1 MHVGNKNNFNDAD
14 HVRSIVTDIPN
25 QNTNIKIEHIKR
37 KYLMLATV
45 LSSAVLGI
53 DAYIVK
59 VEVDVADGLPAFS
72 TVGLPDS
79 AIKESRD
86 RVTAAIKNSG
96 FYFPPSR
103 ITANL
108 APAHIR
114 KAGSAF
120 DLPIAIGVM
129 AATNQV
135 EPLNLESTMILG
147 ELALDGNIR
156 SIQGG
161 LPIAIAAKHNG
172 VENLILPA
180 ENAKE
185 AAIVEGLKVYP
196 VESLTEAVTFLNAVN
211 DISPVPPTLN
221 TTVEKTETE
230 SYLDLIDVK
239 GQEHVK
245 RAVEV
250 AAAGGH
256 NLIMIGPPGSGKT
269 MIAKRISSI
278 LPELSIE
285 ESLETT
291 KIQSILGILPSDT
304 PLVTVRPFRSPH
316 HTISDAGLI
325 GGGNVPRPG
334 EVSLSHNGVL
344 FLDELPEFR
353 RNVLEVMRQPL
364 EDGYVTISRAAASL
378 TYPANFMLVAAMN
391 PCPCGF
397 FSDPNRECK
406 CSPNQIQTYVS
417 RISGPL
423 LDRIDIQVEVP
434 AVKYAELS
442 ADVTGEQSTVVRERV
457 EAARRIQH
465 QRFEGTTIHA
475 NANMESKQIR
485 EYCKIETQAQDL
497 LRVAINQLGLSARA
511 YDRILKVSRTIADL
525 DENPSI
531 EAVHVSEAIQ
541 YRSLDRSFW
550 RK

>member
-1 MHVGNKNNFNDAD
+1 
-14 HVRSIVTDIPN
+14 
-25 QNTNIKIEHIKR
+25 
-37 KYLMLATV
+37 MLATV
-45 LSSAVLGI
+45 LSSAMLGI

-59 VEVDVADGLPAFS
+59 VEVDVAGGLPSFS

-96 FYFPPSR
+96 FYFPQTR

-108 APAHIR
+108 APADIR

-135 EPLNLESTMILG
+135 VPARLKNAIVLG
-147 ELALDGNIR
+147 ELALDGSIR
-156 SIQGG
+156 GIQGA
-161 LPIAIAAKHNG
+161 LPIALAAK
-172 VENLILPA
+172 ENEVQALILPA
-180 ENAKE
+180 ENARE
-185 AAIVEGLKVYP
+185 AAIVEDVKVYP
-196 VESLTEAVTFLNAVN
+196 VSSLAEAAAFLNSEK
-211 DISPVPPTLN
+211 DISPEPHTLG
-221 TTVEKTETE
+221 TDTDSTSPEP
-230 SYLDLIDVK
+230 LFDLLDVK

-269 MIAKRISSI
+269 MIAKRIPSI
-278 LPELSIE
+278 LPRLSTE

-291 KIQSILGILPSDT
+291 KIQSIVGILPSDT
-304 PLVTVRPFRSPH
+304 PLVVTRPYRSPH

-325 GGGNVPRPG
+325 GGGNIPRPG
-334 EVSLSHNGVL
+334 EVSLAHNGVL

-364 EDGYVTISRAAASL
+364 EDRQVTISRAAASL

-397 FSDPNRECK
+397 FSDPTRDCK
-406 CSPNQIQTYVS
+406 CSQTQIQNYIS
-417 RISGPL
+417 RVSGPL

-434 AVKYAELS
+434 AVKYAEL
-442 ADVTGEQSTVVRERV
+442 ANEMTGEPSAIVQTRV
-457 EAARRIQH
+457 ETARQAQQ
-465 QRFEGTTIHA
+465 QRFTGTTIHA
-475 NANMESKQIR
+475 NATMQPRQIR
-485 EYCKIETQAQDL
+485 EYCKVGSQAQEL

-511 YDRILKVSRTIADL
+511 YDRILKVARTIADL
-525 DENPSI
+525 DQNPNI

-550 RK
+550 KK

>member
-1 MHVGNKNNFNDAD
+1 
-14 HVRSIVTDIPN
+14 
-25 QNTNIKIEHIKR
+25 
-37 KYLMLATV
+37 MLAAV
-45 LSSAVLGI
+45 ISSAVLGI

-59 VEVDVADGLPAFS
+59 VEVDVAEGLPAFN

-96 FYFPPSR
+96 FYFPISR

-108 APAHIR
+108 APADIR
-114 KAGSAF
+114 KTGSAF

-135 EPLNLESTMILG
+135 NFSNLENTMILG
-147 ELALDGNIR
+147 ELALDGSIR

-161 LPIAIAAKHNG
+161 LPIALAAKQNG
-172 VENLILPA
+172 LQHLVLPSD
-180 ENAKE
+180 NAKE
-185 AAIVEGLKVYP
+185 AAIVEGINVYP
-196 VESLTEAVTFLNAVN
+196 VESLTEAVDFLNSTKE
-211 DISPVPPTLN
+211 IPPEPPTLN
-221 TTVEKTETE
+221 TEIEKVDAKNL
-230 SYLDLIDVK
+230 LDLLDVK

-256 NLIMIGPPGSGKT
+256 NIIMIGPPGSGKT
-269 MIAKRISSI
+269 MLAKRIPSI
-278 LPELSIE
+278 LPTLSTD

-291 KIQSILGILPSDT
+291 KIQSIVGILPNDT
-304 PLVTVRPFRSPH
+304 PLVTTRPFRSPH

-325 GGGNVPRPG
+325 GGGNIPRPG

-397 FSDPNRECK
+397 FSDPNRDCK

-442 ADVTGEQSTVVRERV
+442 ADVTGERSETVRERV
-457 EAARRIQH
+457 EAARQIQH
-465 QRFEGTTIHA
+465 QRFDGTTIHA

-485 EYCKIETQAQDL
+485 EYCKIETQAQEL
-497 LRVAINQLGLSARA
+497 LRIAINQLGLSARA

-525 DENPSI
+525 DENPNI
-531 EAVHVSEAIQ
+531 EDMHVSEAIQ

-550 RK
+550 KK

>member
-1 MHVGNKNNFNDAD
+1 
-14 HVRSIVTDIPN
+14 
-25 QNTNIKIEHIKR
+25 
-37 KYLMLATV
+37 MLATV
-45 LSSAVLGI
+45 LSSAMLGI

-59 VEVDVADGLPAFS
+59 VEVDVAGGLPSFS

-96 FYFPPSR
+96 FYFPQTR

-108 APAHIR
+108 APADIR

-129 AATNQV
+129 AATNQIV
-135 EPLNLESTMILG
+135 PTRLENAIVLG
-147 ELALDGNIR
+147 ELALDGSVR
-156 SIQGG
+156 GIQGA
-161 LPIAIAAKHNG
+161 LPIAIAAKENG
-172 VENLILPA
+172 IQDLILPA
-180 ENAKE
+180 ENARE
-185 AAIVEGLKVYP
+185 AAIVEDVNVYP
-196 VESLTEAVTFLNAVN
+196 VVSLAEAAAFFNAEKE
-211 DISPVPPTLN
+211 ISPEPHTLDTN
-221 TTVEKTETE
+221 TDGTP
-230 SYLDLIDVK
+230 SASLLDLLDVK

-269 MIAKRISSI
+269 MIAKRIPSI
-278 LPELSIE
+278 LPKLSME

-291 KIQSILGILPSDT
+291 KIQSIVGVLPSDT
-304 PLVTVRPFRSPH
+304 PLVVTRPYRSPH

-325 GGGNVPRPG
+325 GGGNIPRPG
-334 EVSLSHNGVL
+334 EVSLAHNGVL

-364 EDGYVTISRAAASL
+364 EDRQVTISRAAASL

-397 FSDPNRECK
+397 FSDPTRDCK
-406 CSPNQIQTYVS
+406 CSQNQIQNYVS

-434 AVKYAELS
+434 AVKYAEL
-442 ADVTGEQSTVVRERV
+442 ADETTGEPSAIVQRRV
-457 EAARRIQH
+457 EAARQAQQ
-465 QRFEGTTIHA
+465 QRFADTTIHA
-475 NANMESKQIR
+475 NATMQSRQIR
-485 EYCKIETQAQDL
+485 EYCKVDSHAQEL

-511 YDRILKVSRTIADL
+511 YDRILKVARTIADL
-525 DENPSI
+525 DHNPNI
-531 EAVHVSEAIQ
+531 EVVHVSEAIQ

-550 RK
+550 KK

>member
-1 MHVGNKNNFNDAD
+1 
-14 HVRSIVTDIPN
+14 
-25 QNTNIKIEHIKR
+25 
-37 KYLMLATV
+37 MLATV

-79 AIKESRD
+79 AIKESKD

-96 FYFPPSR
+96 FFFPPSR

-108 APAHIR
+108 APADIR
-114 KAGSAF
+114 KTGSAF

-129 AATNQV
+129 AATNQID
-135 EPLNLESTMILG
+135 LSKLENTMILG
-147 ELALDGNIR
+147 ELALDGTIR
-156 SIQGG
+156 KIQGA
-161 LPIAIAAKHNG
+161 LPISIAAKQYGIKNI
-172 VENLILPA
+172 ILPA
-180 ENAKE
+180 ENSKE
-185 AAIVEGLKVYP
+185 AAIVEEVDVFP
-196 VESLTEAVTFLNAVN
+196 VDSLAQAAAFLNATKEIVAETHTLG
-211 DISPVPPTLN
+211 ISTEDQPTA
-221 TTVEKTETE
+221 T
-230 SYLDLIDVK
+230 YLDLIDVK

-250 AAAGGH
+250 AASGSH

-269 MIAKRISSI
+269 MIAKRIPSI
-278 LPELSIE
+278 LPSLSID

-291 KIQSILGILPSDT
+291 KIQSIVGILPSDT
-304 PLVTVRPFRSPH
+304 PLVTTRPYRSPH

-325 GGGNVPRPG
+325 GGGNIPRPG

-364 EDGYVTISRAAASL
+364 EDGHVTISRAAASL

-406 CSPNQIQTYVS
+406 CSSKQIQTYVS

-442 ADVTGEQSTVVRERV
+442 ADVSGEQSEVVRGRV
-457 EAARRIQH
+457 EDARRVQH
-465 QRFEGTTIHA
+465 QRFQGTTIHA
-475 NANMESKQIR
+475 NANMQSKQIR
-485 EYCKIETQAQDL
+485 EYCKIESQAQDL

-525 DENPSI
+525 DANPNI
-531 EAVHVSEAIQ
+531 EPGHVSEAIQ

-550 RK
+550 TN

>member
-1 MHVGNKNNFNDAD
+1 
-14 HVRSIVTDIPN
+14 
-25 QNTNIKIEHIKR
+25 
-37 KYLMLATV
+37 MLATV

-59 VEVDVADGLPAFS
+59 VEVDVAGGLPAFN

-96 FYFPPSR
+96 FYFPSNR

-108 APAHIR
+108 APADIR
-114 KAGSAF
+114 KTGSAF

-135 EPLNLESTMILG
+135 DFSNLENTMILG
-147 ELALDGNIR
+147 ELALDGSIR

-161 LPIAIAAKHNG
+161 LPIALAAQQHG
-172 VENLILPA
+172 LQHLVLPA

-185 AAIVEGLKVYP
+185 AAIVEGLNVYP
-196 VESLTEAVTFLNAVN
+196 AKNLTETVEFLNSTKV
-211 DISPVPPTLN
+211 IQPEPPTLKSALERVDTDN
-221 TTVEKTETE
+221 L
-230 SYLDLIDVK
+230 LDLMDVK

-250 AAAGGH
+250 AAAGAH

-269 MIAKRISSI
+269 MIAKRIPSI
-278 LPELSIE
+278 LPTLSID

-291 KIQSILGILPSDT
+291 KIQSIIGILPSDT
-304 PLVTVRPFRSPH
+304 PLVMTRPFRSPH

-325 GGGNVPRPG
+325 GGGNIPRPG
-334 EVSLSHNGVL
+334 EVSLAHNGVL

-364 EDGYVTISRAAASL
+364 EDGSVTISRAAASL

-406 CSPNQIQTYVS
+406 CSDNQIQNYVS

-442 ADVTGEQSTVVRERV
+442 SDISGERSAAVRERV
-457 EAARRIQH
+457 EAARQIQH
-465 QRFEGTTIHA
+465 QRFNGTSIHA

-485 EYCKIETQAQDL
+485 EYCKIETQAQEL

-525 DENPSI
+525 DENPNI
-531 EAVHVSEAIQ
+531 EGMHVSEAIQ

-550 RK
+550 KQ

>member
-1 MHVGNKNNFNDAD
+1 
-14 HVRSIVTDIPN
+14 
-25 QNTNIKIEHIKR
+25 
-37 KYLMLATV
+37 MLATV
-45 LSSAVLGI
+45 LSSAMLGI

-59 VEVDVADGLPAFS
+59 VEVDVAGGLPSFS

-96 FYFPPSR
+96 FYFPQTR

-108 APAHIR
+108 APADIR

-129 AATNQV
+129 AATNQIV
-135 EPLNLESTMILG
+135 PAKLENAIILG
-147 ELALDGNIR
+147 ELALDGSIR
-156 SIQGG
+156 GIQGV
-161 LPIAIAAKHNG
+161 LPIAIAAKENG
-172 VENLILPA
+172 IQDLILPA
-180 ENAKE
+180 ENARE
-185 AAIVEGLKVYP
+185 AAIVEEVNVYP
-196 VESLTEAVTFLNAVN
+196 VASLAEAAAFLNSEKEISPEPTTLSTDPHTTHTESL
-211 DISPVPPTLN
+211 
-221 TTVEKTETE
+221 
-230 SYLDLIDVK
+230 LDLLDVK

-245 RAVEV
+245 RAIEV

-269 MIAKRISSI
+269 MIAKRIPSI
-278 LPELSIE
+278 LPRLSME

-291 KIQSILGILPSDT
+291 KIQSIIGILPSDT
-304 PLVTVRPFRSPH
+304 PLVVVRPYRSPH

-334 EVSLSHNGVL
+334 EVSLAHNGVL

-364 EDGYVTISRAAASL
+364 EDRQVTISRAAASL

-397 FSDPNRECK
+397 FSDPNRDCK
-406 CSPNQIQTYVS
+406 CSQNQIQNYIS

-434 AVKYAELS
+434 AVKYAEL
-442 ADVTGEQSTVVRERV
+442 ADEATGEPSAIVRERV
-457 EAARRIQH
+457 EAARQVQH
-465 QRFEGTTIHA
+465 HRFAGTTLHA
-475 NANMESKQIR
+475 NATMQPRQIR
-485 EYCKIETQAQDL
+485 EYCKVNSEAQEL

-511 YDRILKVSRTIADL
+511 YDRILKVARTIADL
-525 DENPSI
+525 DRNPNI

-550 RK
+550 KK

>member
-1 MHVGNKNNFNDAD
+1 
-14 HVRSIVTDIPN
+14 
-25 QNTNIKIEHIKR
+25 
-37 KYLMLATV
+37 MLATV

-59 VEVDVADGLPAFS
+59 VEIDVADGLPYFS

-79 AIKESRD
+79 AIKESKD
-86 RVTAAIKNSG
+86 RVTAAIKNTG

-108 APAHIR
+108 APADIR
-114 KAGSAF
+114 KTGSAF

-135 EPLNLESTMILG
+135 DINSLENTMILG

-161 LPIAIAAKHNG
+161 LPIAIAAKENG
-172 VENLILPA
+172 IEKLILPA
-180 ENAKE
+180 ENSKE
-185 AAIVEGLKVYP
+185 AAIVEGLQVYP
-196 VESLTEAVTFLNAVN
+196 VDSLNEAVDFLNAST
-211 DISPVPPTLN
+211 DISPEPPTLSTN
-221 TTVEKTETE
+221 VEKETKT
-230 SYLDLIDVK
+230 SYLDLLDVK

-250 AAAGGH
+250 SAAGGH

-269 MIAKRISSI
+269 MIAKRIPSI
-278 LPELSIE
+278 LPELSMD

-291 KIQSILGILPSDT
+291 KIQSIIGILPSDT
-304 PLVTVRPFRSPH
+304 PLVSTRPFRSPH

-364 EDGYVTISRAAASL
+364 EDGHVTISRAAASL

-406 CSPNQIQTYVS
+406 CTPKQIQTYIS

-442 ADVTGEQSTVVRERV
+442 AEVTGEPSEIVRKRV
-457 EAARRIQH
+457 EAARRLQH
-465 QRFEGTTIHA
+465 QRFDGTAMHA

-485 EYCKIETQAQDL
+485 EYCKIESQAQDL
-497 LRVAINQLGLSARA
+497 LRIAINQLGLSARA

-525 DENPSI
+525 DQNPNI
-531 EAVHVSEAIQ
+531 EPVHVSEAIQ

-550 RK
+550 KKQV

>member
-1 MHVGNKNNFNDAD
+1 
-14 HVRSIVTDIPN
+14 
-25 QNTNIKIEHIKR
+25 
-37 KYLMLATV
+37 MLATV
-45 LSSAVLGI
+45 LSSAMLGI

-59 VEVDVADGLPAFS
+59 VEVDVSGGMPAFS
-72 TVGLPDS
+72 TVGLPDN

-86 RVTAAIKNSG
+86 RVTAAIKNSD
-96 FYFPPSR
+96 FYFPPTR

-108 APAHIR
+108 APADIR

-135 EPLNLESTMILG
+135 NLARLENAIILG
-147 ELALDGNIR
+147 ELALDGSIR
-156 SIQGG
+156 GIQGG
-161 LPIAIAAKHNG
+161 LPIAIAAKENG
-172 VENLILPA
+172 IQDLILPA

-185 AAIVEGLKVYP
+185 AAIVEGVNVYP
-196 VESLTEAVTFLNAVN
+196 VTSLSAVAAFLNSEKA
-211 DISPVPPTLN
+211 IAPEPHTLS
-221 TTVEKTETE
+221 THGHKAHPDTL
-230 SYLDLIDVK
+230 LDLLDVK

-245 RAVEV
+245 RAIEV

-269 MIAKRISSI
+269 MIAKRIPSI
-278 LPELSIE
+278 LPKLSMD

-291 KIQSILGILPSDT
+291 KIQSIIGILPNDT
-304 PLVTVRPFRSPH
+304 PLVVTRPYRSPH

-325 GGGNVPRPG
+325 GGGKIPRPG
-334 EVSLSHNGVL
+334 EVSLAHNGVL

-364 EDGYVTISRAAASL
+364 EDRQVTISRAAASL

-397 FSDPNRECK
+397 FSDPTRDCK
-406 CSPNQIQTYVS
+406 CSPTQIQNYVS

-434 AVKYAELS
+434 AVKYAEL
-442 ADVTGEQSTVVRERV
+442 ANEATGEPSVHVQERV
-457 EAARRIQH
+457 EKARQIQQ
-465 QRFEGTTIHA
+465 QRFADTAIHA
-475 NANMESKQIR
+475 NASMESKQIR
-485 EYCKIETQAQDL
+485 EYCKIDSQAQEL

-511 YDRILKVSRTIADL
+511 YDRILKVARTIADL
-525 DENPSI
+525 DRNPHI

-550 RK
+550 KK

>member
-1 MHVGNKNNFNDAD
+1 
-14 HVRSIVTDIPN
+14 
-25 QNTNIKIEHIKR
+25 
-37 KYLMLATV
+37 MLATV
-45 LSSAVLGI
+45 LSSAMLGI

-59 VEVDVADGLPAFS
+59 VEVDVAGGMPSFS
-72 TVGLPDS
+72 TVGLPDN

-96 FYFPPSR
+96 FYFPSTR

-108 APAHIR
+108 APADIR

-135 EPLNLESTMILG
+135 DLSRLENVILLG
-147 ELALDGNIR
+147 ELALDGSIR
-156 SIQGG
+156 GIQGA
-161 LPIAIAAKHNG
+161 LPIAIAAKENG
-172 VENLILPA
+172 IQDLILPA

-185 AAIVEGLKVYP
+185 AAIVEDVNVYS
-196 VESLTEAVTFLNAVN
+196 VASLTEAAAFLNSDKEIPSEPHTLSTN
-211 DISPVPPTLN
+211 GHPPS
-221 TTVEKTETE
+221 EAQ
-230 SYLDLIDVK
+230 LDLLDVK

-245 RAVEV
+245 RAIEV

-269 MIAKRISSI
+269 MIAKRIPSI
-278 LPELSIE
+278 LPKLSMD

-291 KIQSILGILPSDT
+291 KIQSIIGILPRDT
-304 PLVTVRPFRSPH
+304 PLVVTRPYRSPH

-325 GGGNVPRPG
+325 GGGAVPRPG
-334 EVSLSHNGVL
+334 EVSLAHNGVL

-364 EDGYVTISRAAASL
+364 EDRQVTISRASASL
-378 TYPANFMLVAAMN
+378 TYPANFMLIAAMN

-397 FSDPNRECK
+397 FSDPTRDCK
-406 CSPNQIQTYVS
+406 CSPNQIQNYVS

-434 AVKYAELS
+434 AVKYAELADETTAEPS
-442 ADVTGEQSTVVRERV
+442 AHVRERV
-457 EAARRIQH
+457 EKARHIQQ
-465 QRFEGTTIHA
+465 QRFADTVIHA

-485 EYCKIETQAQDL
+485 EYCKIDSQAHEL
-497 LRVAINQLGLSARA
+497 LRIAINQLGLSARA
-511 YDRILKVSRTIADL
+511 YDRILKVARTIADL
-525 DENPSI
+525 DENPHI
-531 EAVHVSEAIQ
+531 EAVHVSEAVQ

-550 RK
+550 KK

>member
-1 MHVGNKNNFNDAD
+1 
-14 HVRSIVTDIPN
+14 
-25 QNTNIKIEHIKR
+25 
-37 KYLMLATV
+37 MLATV
-45 LSSAVLGI
+45 LSSALLGI

-59 VEVDVADGLPAFS
+59 VEVDVAGGLPSFS

-96 FYFPPSR
+96 FYFPQTR

-108 APAHIR
+108 APADIR

-135 EPLNLESTMILG
+135 DPARLENAMILG

-156 SIQGG
+156 GIQGG
-161 LPIAIAAKHNG
+161 LPIAIAAKENG
-172 VENLILPA
+172 IEDLILPA

-185 AAIVEGLKVYP
+185 AAIVEGVNVYP
-196 VESLTEAVTFLNAVN
+196 IESLSEAAAFLNSEKEIA
-211 DISPVPPTLN
+211 PELHTLD
-221 TTVEKTETE
+221 TDRHVTHPEMHI
-230 SYLDLIDVK
+230 DLLDVK

-245 RAVEV
+245 RAIEV

-269 MIAKRISSI
+269 MIAKRIPSI
-278 LPELSIE
+278 LPRLSID

-291 KIQSILGILPSDT
+291 KIQSIIGILPSDT
-304 PLVTVRPFRSPH
+304 PLIVTRPYRSPH

-334 EVSLSHNGVL
+334 EVSLAHNGVL

-364 EDGYVTISRAAASL
+364 EDRQVTISRAAASL

-397 FSDPNRECK
+397 FSDPSRDCK
-406 CSPNQIQTYVS
+406 CTPNQIQNYVS

-442 ADVTGEQSTVVRERV
+442 AETTGEPSAQVQERV
-457 EAARRIQH
+457 EAARQIQH
-465 QRFEGTTIHA
+465 GRFANTTIHA
-475 NANMESKQIR
+475 NASMQSKQIR
-485 EYCKIETQAQDL
+485 DYCKVDDQAQDL

-511 YDRILKVSRTIADL
+511 YDRILKVARTIADL
-525 DENPSI
+525 DRNPNI

-550 RK
+550 KK

>member
-1 MHVGNKNNFNDAD
+1 
-14 HVRSIVTDIPN
+14 
-25 QNTNIKIEHIKR
+25 
-37 KYLMLATV
+37 MLATV
-45 LSSAVLGI
+45 ISSAVLGI

-59 VEVDVADGLPAFS
+59 VEVDVAGGLPAFN

-96 FYFPPSR
+96 FYFPSNR

-108 APAHIR
+108 APADIR
-114 KAGSAF
+114 KTGSAF

-135 EPLNLESTMILG
+135 NFSNLDNTMILG
-147 ELALDGNIR
+147 ELALDGSIR

-161 LPIAIAAKHNG
+161 LPIALAAKHHELQHL
-172 VENLILPA
+172 VLPA

-185 AAIVEGLKVYP
+185 AAIVEGLNVYP
-196 VESLTEAVTFLNAVN
+196 VKNLTETAEFLNSTKV
-211 DISPVPPTLN
+211 IQPEPPTL
-221 TTVEKTETE
+221 KTALERVDTD
-230 SYLDLIDVK
+230 SLLDLMDVK

-250 AAAGGH
+250 AAAGAH

-278 LPELSIE
+278 LPTLSID

-291 KIQSILGILPSDT
+291 KIQSIIGILPSDT
-304 PLVTVRPFRSPH
+304 PLVMTRPFRSPH

-325 GGGNVPRPG
+325 GGGNIPRPG
-334 EVSLSHNGVL
+334 EVSLAHNGVL

-406 CSPNQIQTYVS
+406 CSDKQIQTYVS

-442 ADVTGEQSTVVRERV
+442 ADVSGERSTAVQERV
-457 EAARRIQH
+457 EAARQMQH
-465 QRFEGTTIHA
+465 QRFSGTSIHA

-485 EYCKIETQAQDL
+485 EYCRIETQAQEL

-525 DENPSI
+525 DENPNI
-531 EAVHVSEAIQ
+531 EGMHVSEAIQ

-550 RK
+550 KQ

>member
-1 MHVGNKNNFNDAD
+1 
-14 HVRSIVTDIPN
+14 
-25 QNTNIKIEHIKR
+25 
-37 KYLMLATV
+37 MLATV
-45 LSSAVLGI
+45 LSSAMLGI

-59 VEVDVADGLPAFS
+59 VEVDVAGGMPSFS
-72 TVGLPDS
+72 TVGLPDN

-96 FYFPPSR
+96 FYFPPTR

-108 APAHIR
+108 APADIR

-135 EPLNLESTMILG
+135 DLSRLENVILLG
-147 ELALDGNIR
+147 ELALDGSIR
-156 SIQGG
+156 GIQGA
-161 LPIAIAAKHNG
+161 LPIAIAAKENG
-172 VENLILPA
+172 IQALILPA

-185 AAIVEGLKVYP
+185 AAIVEGVNVYS
-196 VESLTEAVTFLNAVN
+196 VASLTEAAAFLNS
-211 DISPVPPTLN
+211 DKEIPSEPHTLSIN
-221 TTVEKTETE
+221 GHQPSEAH
-230 SYLDLIDVK
+230 LDLLDVK

-245 RAVEV
+245 RAIEV

-269 MIAKRISSI
+269 MIAKRIPSI
-278 LPELSIE
+278 LPKLSMD

-291 KIQSILGILPSDT
+291 KIQSIIGILPSDT
-304 PLVTVRPFRSPH
+304 PLVVTRPYRSPH

-325 GGGNVPRPG
+325 GGGRVPRPG
-334 EVSLSHNGVL
+334 EVSLAHNGVL

-364 EDGYVTISRAAASL
+364 EDRQVTISRASASL

-397 FSDPNRECK
+397 FSDPTRDCK
-406 CSPNQIQTYVS
+406 CSPTQIQNYVS

-434 AVKYAELS
+434 AVKYAEL
-442 ADVTGEQSTVVRERV
+442 ANETTGEPSAHVRERV
-457 EAARRIQH
+457 EKARHIQQ
-465 QRFEGTTIHA
+465 QRFVDTVIHA

-485 EYCKIETQAQDL
+485 EYCKIDSQAQDL

-511 YDRILKVSRTIADL
+511 YDRILKVARTIADL
-525 DENPSI
+525 DSNPHI

-550 RK
+550 KE

>member
-1 MHVGNKNNFNDAD
+1 
-14 HVRSIVTDIPN
+14 
-25 QNTNIKIEHIKR
+25 
-37 KYLMLATV
+37 MLATV
-45 LSSAVLGI
+45 LSSALLGI

-59 VEVDVADGLPAFS
+59 VEVDVAGGLPYFT

-86 RVTAAIKNSG
+86 RVIAAIKNSG
-96 FYFPPSR
+96 FYFPQTR
-103 ITANL
+103 VTVNL
-108 APAHIR
+108 APADIR
-114 KAGSAF
+114 KTGSAF
-120 DLPIAIGVM
+120 DLPIAIGIM

-135 EPLNLESTMILG
+135 NLARLENAIILG

-156 SIQGG
+156 GIQGA
-161 LPIAIAAKHNG
+161 LPIAITAKENG
-172 VENLILPA
+172 IKDIILPA

-185 AAIVEGLKVYP
+185 AAIVEEVNVYP
-196 VESLTEAVTFLNAVN
+196 VTNLSDAIALLNAEKEIPPEPHTLDN
-211 DISPVPPTLN
+211 DPHAAHA
-221 TTVEKTETE
+221 ETHI
-230 SYLDLIDVK
+230 DLLDVK

-250 AAAGGH
+250 AAAGAH

-269 MIAKRISSI
+269 MIAKRIPSI
-278 LPELSIE
+278 LPKLSMA

-291 KIQSILGILPSDT
+291 KIQSITGVLPSDT
-304 PLVTVRPFRSPH
+304 PLVRTRPYRSPH

-334 EVSLSHNGVL
+334 EVSLAHNGVL

-364 EDGYVTISRAAASL
+364 EDRQVTISRAAASL

-397 FSDPNRECK
+397 FSDPNRDCK
-406 CSPNQIQTYVS
+406 CTPNQIQTYVS

-434 AVKYAELS
+434 AVKYSELA
-442 ADVTGEQSTVVRERV
+442 ADTTGEPSVQVQERV
-457 EAARRIQH
+457 EAARQIQH
-465 QRFEGTTIHA
+465 ERFTRTNIHA
-475 NANMESKQIR
+475 NASMQSKQIR
-485 EYCKIETQAQDL
+485 EYCKVDDQAQDL

-511 YDRILKVSRTIADL
+511 YDRILKVARTIADL
-525 DENPSI
+525 DQNPNI
-531 EAVHVSEAIQ
+531 EAIHVSEAIQ

-550 RK
+550 KK

>member
-1 MHVGNKNNFNDAD
+1 
-14 HVRSIVTDIPN
+14 
-25 QNTNIKIEHIKR
+25 
-37 KYLMLATV
+37 MLATV
-45 LSSAVLGI
+45 LSSAMLGI

-59 VEVDVADGLPAFS
+59 VEVDVAGGLPAFS

-96 FYFPPSR
+96 FYFPQTR

-108 APAHIR
+108 APADIR

-129 AATNQV
+129 AATNQIV
-135 EPLNLESTMILG
+135 PTSLENAIVLG
-147 ELALDGNIR
+147 ELALDGSIR
-156 SIQGG
+156 GIQGA
-161 LPIAIAAKHNG
+161 LPIAIAAKENG
-172 VENLILPA
+172 IRDLILPA
-180 ENAKE
+180 ENARE
-185 AAIVEGLKVYP
+185 AAIVEDVNVYP
-196 VESLTEAVTFLNAVN
+196 MSSLAEAAAFLNTEKE
-211 DISPVPPTLN
+211 ISPEPHTLG
-221 TTVEKTETE
+221 TDTHSTHSEAH
-230 SYLDLIDVK
+230 LDLLDVK

-245 RAVEV
+245 RAIEV

-269 MIAKRISSI
+269 MIARRIPSI
-278 LPELSIE
+278 LPRLSIE

-291 KIQSILGILPSDT
+291 KIQSIIGILPSDT
-304 PLVTVRPFRSPH
+304 PLVVTRPYRSPH

-334 EVSLSHNGVL
+334 EVSLAHNGIL

-364 EDGYVTISRAAASL
+364 EDRQVTISRAAASL

-397 FSDPNRECK
+397 FSDPARDCK
-406 CSPNQIQTYVS
+406 CSQNQIQNYVS

-434 AVKYAELS
+434 AVKYAQLADETIGEPS
-442 ADVTGEQSTVVRERV
+442 AIVRERV
-457 EAARRIQH
+457 EAARQVQH
-465 QRFEGTTIHA
+465 QRFAGTTIHA
-475 NANMESKQIR
+475 NATMQPKQIR
-485 EYCKIETQAQDL
+485 EYCQVDSQAQDL

-511 YDRILKVSRTIADL
+511 YDRILKVARTIADL
-525 DENPSI
+525 DRNPSI

-550 RK
+550 KK

>member
-1 MHVGNKNNFNDAD
+1 
-14 HVRSIVTDIPN
+14 
-25 QNTNIKIEHIKR
+25 
-37 KYLMLATV
+37 MLATV
-45 LSSAVLGI
+45 LSSAMLGI

-59 VEVDVADGLPAFS
+59 VEVDVAGGMPYFS

-96 FYFPPSR
+96 FYFPPTR

-108 APAHIR
+108 APADIR

-135 EPLNLESTMILG
+135 KLENLENTMVLG
-147 ELALDGNIR
+147 ELALDGSIR
-156 SIQGG
+156 GIPGG
-161 LPIAIAAKHNG
+161 LPIAIAAKENNIQ
-172 VENLILPA
+172 NLILPA
-180 ENAKE
+180 ENARE
-185 AAIVEGLKVYP
+185 AAIVEDVNVYP
-196 VESLTEAVTFLNAVN
+196 VASLSEAAAFLNSEKEIA
-211 DISPVPPTLN
+211 PELHTLN
-221 TTVEKTETE
+221 TDGNTEPSE
-230 SYLDLIDVK
+230 PLLDLLDVK

-245 RAVEV
+245 RAIEV

-269 MIAKRISSI
+269 MIAKRIPSI
-278 LPELSIE
+278 LPKLSID

-291 KIQSILGILPSDT
+291 KIQSTIGILPSDT
-304 PLVTVRPFRSPH
+304 PLVVTRPYRSPH

-325 GGGNVPRPG
+325 GGGKMPRPG
-334 EVSLSHNGVL
+334 EVSLAHNGVL

-364 EDGYVTISRAAASL
+364 EDRQVTISRASASL
-378 TYPANFMLVAAMN
+378 TYPASFMLVAAMN

-397 FSDPNRECK
+397 FSDPSRECK
-406 CSPNQIQTYVS
+406 CSPKQIQNYVS

-434 AVKYAELS
+434 AVKYAEL
-442 ADVTGEQSTVVRERV
+442 AAETTGEPSTQVQNRV
-457 EAARRIQH
+457 EAARQIQQ
-465 QRFEGTTIHA
+465 QRFASTTIHA

-485 EYCKIETQAQDL
+485 AYCKIEDQAQDL

-511 YDRILKVSRTIADL
+511 YDRILKVARTIADL
-525 DENPSI
+525 DRNSNI
-531 EAVHVSEAIQ
+531 EAVHISEAIQ

-550 RK
+550 KK

>member
-1 MHVGNKNNFNDAD
+1 
-14 HVRSIVTDIPN
+14 
-25 QNTNIKIEHIKR
+25 
-37 KYLMLATV
+37 MLATV

-53 DAYIVK
+53 DAYVVK
-59 VEVDVADGLPAFS
+59 VEVDVSDGLPAFS

-86 RVTAAIKNSG
+86 RVIAAIKNSG

-108 APAHIR
+108 APADIR
-114 KAGSAF
+114 KTGSAF

-135 EPLNLESTMILG
+135 DLANLESTMILG
-147 ELALDGNIR
+147 ELALDGTIR

-161 LPIAIAAKHNG
+161 LPIAIAARQNGIKH
-172 VENLILPA
+172 LILPA
-180 ENAKE
+180 ANAKE
-185 AAIVEGLKVYP
+185 AAIVEELNVFP
-196 VESLTEAVTFLNAVN
+196 VESLSDTAAFLNSAKEIAPETFTISAAVN
-211 DISPVPPTLN
+211 
-221 TTVEKTETE
+221 TEETQT
-230 SYLDLIDVK
+230 YLDLIDVK

-269 MIAKRISSI
+269 MIAKRIPSI
-278 LPELSIE
+278 LPKLSTD

-291 KIQSILGILPSDT
+291 KIQSIVGILPSDT
-304 PLVTVRPFRSPH
+304 PLVTTRPFRSPH

-364 EDGYVTISRAAASL
+364 EDGHVTISRAAASL

-406 CSPNQIQTYVS
+406 CTHKQIQTYVS

-442 ADVTGEQSTVVRERV
+442 AEVTGEASPIVRKRV
-457 EAARRIQH
+457 EAARRLQH
-465 QRFEGTTIHA
+465 QRFEGTSIHA

-485 EYCKIETQAQDL
+485 EYCKIESQAQDL

-525 DENPSI
+525 DENPNI

-550 RK
+550 KK

>member
-1 MHVGNKNNFNDAD
+1 
-14 HVRSIVTDIPN
+14 
-25 QNTNIKIEHIKR
+25 
-37 KYLMLATV
+37 MLATV
-45 LSSAVLGI
+45 LSSAMLGI

-59 VEVDVADGLPAFS
+59 VEVDVSGGMPAFS
-72 TVGLPDS
+72 TVGLPDN

-96 FYFPPSR
+96 FYFPPTR

-108 APAHIR
+108 APADIR

-129 AATNQV
+129 GATNQV
-135 EPLNLESTMILG
+135 NLASLENAIILG
-147 ELALDGNIR
+147 ELALDGSIR
-156 SIQGG
+156 GIQGG
-161 LPIAIAAKHNG
+161 LPIAIAAKENG
-172 VENLILPA
+172 IQDLILPA

-185 AAIVEGLKVYP
+185 AAIVEGVNVYP
-196 VESLTEAVTFLNAVN
+196 VASLAEAAAFLN
-211 DISPVPPTLN
+211 S
-221 TTVEKTETE
+221 ETE
-230 SYLDLIDVK
+230 IAREPHTLGTHGHKGHPDALLDLLDVK

-245 RAVEV
+245 RAIEV

-269 MIAKRISSI
+269 MIARRIPSI
-278 LPELSIE
+278 LPKLSMD

-291 KIQSILGILPSDT
+291 KIQSIIGILPNDT
-304 PLVTVRPFRSPH
+304 PLVVTRPYRSPH

-325 GGGNVPRPG
+325 GGGNIPRPG
-334 EVSLSHNGVL
+334 EVSLAHNGVL

-364 EDGYVTISRAAASL
+364 EDRQVTISRAAASL

-397 FSDPNRECK
+397 FSDPTRDCK
-406 CSPNQIQTYVS
+406 CSPTQIQNYVS

-434 AVKYAELS
+434 AVKYAEL
-442 ADVTGEQSTVVRERV
+442 ANETTGEPSAHVQERV
-457 EAARRIQH
+457 EKARHIQQ
-465 QRFEGTTIHA
+465 QRFAGTAIHA
-475 NANMESKQIR
+475 NASMESKQIR
-485 EYCKIETQAQDL
+485 EYCQIDSQAQEL

-511 YDRILKVSRTIADL
+511 YDRILKVARTIADL
-525 DENPSI
+525 DRNPHI

-550 RK
+550 KK

>member
-1 MHVGNKNNFNDAD
+1 
-14 HVRSIVTDIPN
+14 
-25 QNTNIKIEHIKR
+25 
-37 KYLMLATV
+37 MLATV
-45 LSSAVLGI
+45 LSSAMLGI

-59 VEVDVADGLPAFS
+59 VEVDVAGGLPTFS

-96 FYFPPSR
+96 FYFPQTR

-108 APAHIR
+108 APADIR

-129 AATNQV
+129 AATNQIV
-135 EPLNLESTMILG
+135 PTRLENAIVLG
-147 ELALDGNIR
+147 ELALDGSIR
-156 SIQGG
+156 GIQGA
-161 LPIAIAAKHNG
+161 LPIAIAAKENG
-172 VENLILPA
+172 IQDLILPA
-180 ENAKE
+180 ENARE
-185 AAIVEGLKVYP
+185 AAIVKDVNVYP
-196 VESLTEAVTFLNAVN
+196 ITSLAEAAAFLNAEKE
-211 DISPVPPTLN
+211 ISPEPHTLG
-221 TTVEKTETE
+221 TDAHSIHPET
-230 SYLDLIDVK
+230 YLDLLDVK

-245 RAVEV
+245 RAIEV

-269 MIAKRISSI
+269 MIARRIPSI
-278 LPELSIE
+278 LPRLSTE

-291 KIQSILGILPSDT
+291 KIQSIVGILPSDT
-304 PLVTVRPFRSPH
+304 PLVVTRPYRSPH

-334 EVSLSHNGVL
+334 EVSLAHNGVL

-364 EDGYVTISRAAASL
+364 EDRQVTISRAAASL

-397 FSDPNRECK
+397 FSDPTRDCK
-406 CSPNQIQTYVS
+406 CSQTQIQNYVS

-434 AVKYAELS
+434 AVKYAEL
-442 ADVTGEQSTVVRERV
+442 ADETTGEPSTIVQERV
-457 EAARRIQH
+457 EEARQAQH
-465 QRFEGTTIHA
+465 QRFVGTTIHA
-475 NANMESKQIR
+475 NATMQPKQIR
-485 EYCKIETQAQDL
+485 EYCQVDSQAQDL

-511 YDRILKVSRTIADL
+511 YDRILKVARTIADL
-525 DENPSI
+525 DRNSSI
-531 EAVHVSEAIQ
+531 EAVHISEAIQ

-550 RK
+550 EK

>member
-1 MHVGNKNNFNDAD
+1 
-14 HVRSIVTDIPN
+14 
-25 QNTNIKIEHIKR
+25 
-37 KYLMLATV
+37 MLATV
-45 LSSAVLGI
+45 LSSAMLGI

-59 VEVDVADGLPAFS
+59 VEVDVAGGMPSFS
-72 TVGLPDS
+72 TVGLPDN

-96 FYFPPSR
+96 FYFPPTR

-108 APAHIR
+108 APADIR

-135 EPLNLESTMILG
+135 DLSKLENVILLG
-147 ELALDGNIR
+147 ELALDGSIR
-156 SIQGG
+156 GIQGA
-161 LPIAIAAKHNG
+161 LPIAIAAKENG
-172 VENLILPA
+172 IQNLILPA

-185 AAIVEGLKVYP
+185 AAIVKGVNVYSIA
-196 VESLTEAVTFLNAVN
+196 SLTEAAAFLNSDKEITPESHTSWRMPHAH
-211 DISPVPPTLN
+211 SPTN
-221 TTVEKTETE
+221 GHHEHSEAH
-230 SYLDLIDVK
+230 LDLLDVK

-245 RAVEV
+245 RAIEV

-269 MIAKRISSI
+269 MIAKRIPSI
-278 LPELSIE
+278 LPKLSMD

-291 KIQSILGILPSDT
+291 KIQSIIGILPSDT
-304 PLVTVRPFRSPH
+304 PLVVTRPYRSPH

-325 GGGNVPRPG
+325 GGGKVPRPG
-334 EVSLSHNGVL
+334 EVSLAHNGVL

-364 EDGYVTISRAAASL
+364 EDRQVTISRASASL

-397 FSDPNRECK
+397 FSDPTRDCK
-406 CSPNQIQTYVS
+406 CSPTQIQNYVS

-434 AVKYAELS
+434 AVKYAEL
-442 ADVTGEQSTVVRERV
+442 ANETTGEPSAHVQERV
-457 EAARRIQH
+457 ENARRIQQ
-465 QRFEGTTIHA
+465 QRFVDTVIHA

-485 EYCKIETQAQDL
+485 EYCKIDSQAQEL
-497 LRVAINQLGLSARA
+497 LRIAINQLGLSARA
-511 YDRILKVSRTIADL
+511 YDRILKVARTIADL
-525 DENPSI
+525 EGNPHI

-550 RK
+550 EK